1 MEVQLQSVLVP
12 QDGICGITDMYYH
25 DAFGRL
31 TFDGYF
37 NLIYIAKRKKYTNLS
52 KIMLKI
58 RLRGFKK
65 LILMHNQKDI
75 QEIELD
81 GENEKEYVIPFP
93 YDQYDDGVFAF
104 ALIVENRLN
113 WVLEGMF
120 WGEIEDSACRKVNI
134 GIDICTYRREGYI
147 SRNLQ
152 RWYQHIFSNPGL
164 EVIPSQSHLCD
175 R

>member
-65 LILMHNQKDI
+65 LILTDKALKMQTDITSRITCYMHSVFYGIAEEDLQVFETVILKMT
-75 QEIELD
+75 
-81 GENEKEYVIPFP
+81 ENT
-93 YDQYDDGVFAF
+93 
-104 ALIVENRLN
+104 R
-113 WVLEGMF
+113 
-120 WGEIEDSACRKVNI
+120 
-134 GIDICTYRREGYI
+134 
-147 SRNLQ
+147 
-152 RWYQHIFSNPGL
+152 
-164 EVIPSQSHLCD
+164 
-175 R
+175 